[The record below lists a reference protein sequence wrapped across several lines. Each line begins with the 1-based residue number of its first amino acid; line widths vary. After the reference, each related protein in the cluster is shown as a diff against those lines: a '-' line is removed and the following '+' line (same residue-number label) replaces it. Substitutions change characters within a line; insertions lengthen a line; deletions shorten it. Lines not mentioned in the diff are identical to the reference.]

1 VFFDPLFS
9 KKSGDFQWLAL
20 REPPQATA
28 KRRCCPEEGLKEQET
43 LLFFKKKKQENTYF
57 WGFASH
63 SGEGAK
69 KKCFLT
75 RFFLKKVGAFAL
87 FFETRGRVCGFCE
100 RFFFEK
106 KNQETFDV

>member
-1 VFFDPLFS
+1 LL
-9 KKSGDFQWLAL
+9 KSPHKAGDFCYNSGETGAA
-20 REPPQATA
+20 REGTQKSRKP
-28 KRRCCPEEGLKEQET
+28 
-43 LLFFKKKKQENTYF
+43 LLLFKKKKQENTYF